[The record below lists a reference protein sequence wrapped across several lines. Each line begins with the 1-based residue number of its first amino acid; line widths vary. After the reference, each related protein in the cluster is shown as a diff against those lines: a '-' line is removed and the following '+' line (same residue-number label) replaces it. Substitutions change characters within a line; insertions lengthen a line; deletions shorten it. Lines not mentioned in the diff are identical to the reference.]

1 MNDWECMRLTLWMD
15 FAYELRE
22 FIECGELTLPY
33 HLQEKYDAIIKK
45 YEEGENA

>member
-1 MNDWECMRLTLWMD
+1 MNDWERMQLDLWMN
-15 FAYELRE
+15 FACDLRE
-22 FIECGELTLPY
+22 FIEYELTLPY